1 MCGINIYARYTYS
14 IFEADAPRYRRN
26 SLKIPVS
33 FVHRQRP
40 VRWHFTHQGYST
52 LLHVLYSFSLR
63 NASVYTANKKN
74 KKIFL
79 DKNGN
84 ELNFV
89 AVLVLPYFTFT
100 VNAPSLNCNKS
111 VSLGLRTP
119 DTIFFAIRVS
129 MFD

>member
-52 LLHVLYSFSLR
+52 FVASIILLFSKKGKRLNVLHHI
-63 NASVYTANKKN
+63 KKE
-74 KKIFL
+74 KIF
-79 DKNGN
+79 D
-84 ELNFV
+84 
-89 AVLVLPYFTFT
+89 
-100 VNAPSLNCNKS
+100 
-111 VSLGLRTP
+111 
-119 DTIFFAIRVS
+119 I
-129 MFD
+129 